1 MPSYVTHIIFGQN
14 VLSKLEKIGESSSA
28 AIIKSNQ
35 VAFCWGAQGPDILF
49 FRDAFDKKRV
59 SNLGD
64 YGALMHKTKTN
75 ELLSALVDIIGSS
88 DATDAE
94 KAYIYGFFCHYAL
107 DMSLHPYVYYMQEK
121 WRPNYESS
129 LPYGIHMKI
138 ETDMD
143 TAMFNKYIG
152 GNIRCY
158 KMNPALKS
166 DHRQLDAIAK
176 VQCCVLEK
184 IYGGHFS
191 VEDIYKCIENDFNRE
206 VFMFD
211 PLYIKSYFYAKFL
224 EFSHHEKNSFC
235 ANCRP
240 KRIKYDVLNE
250 NKLLWYNF
258 RLKGKPQ
265 HTSVPEIFDAAV
277 DVAVNLIV
285 ESSGSKSQQLKM
297 NFYPEMPTF
306 DDGNPQVFGLT
317 TD

>member
-1 MPSYVTHIIFGQN
+1 MPSYVTHVIFGQN
-14 VLSKLEKIGESSSA
+14 VLSRLEKMNKASLA

-35 VAFCWGAQGPDILF
+35 VAFRWGAQGPDILF
-49 FRDAFDKKRV
+49 FRDAFDKKKT

-64 YGALMHKTKTN
+64 YGALMHKTKTD
-75 ELLSALVDIIGSS
+75 ELLSALVDIIRAYGTS
-88 DATDAE
+88 DAE
-94 KAYIYGFFCHYAL
+94 KAYIFGFFCHYAL
-107 DMSLHPYVYYMQEK
+107 DVSVHPYVYYMQEK
-121 WRPNYESS
+121 WRPSYESS

-143 TAMFNKYIG
+143 TAMFNKYMG

-158 KMNPALKS
+158 KMEPELKT
-166 DHRQLDAIAK
+166 DRRQLDAIAK
-176 VQCCVLEK
+176 VQCSVLEK

-191 VEDIYKCIENDFNRE
+191 FEDIYKCIENDYNRE
-206 VFMFD
+206 AFMFD
-211 PLYIKSYFYAKFL
+211 PTYIRSYLYARFL
-224 EFSHHEKNSFC
+224 ELSHHEKNSFC

-250 NKLLWYNF
+250 NKELWYNY

-265 HTSVPEIFDAAV
+265 YASVLEIFDSAA
-277 DVAVNLIV
+277 DMALKLIV
-285 ESSGSKSQQLKM
+285 ESSNFESQQLKM